1 VAVDQRRVAVV
12 AVVCG
17 ILLGAV
23 DFALQKVLPYP
34 WANLANS
41 SAVWAVAA
49 FGMGL
54 WVRFPWWRS
63 AVAAAVLLV
72 PAVPAYYVTAWLGQ
86 GDNLANAWAP
96 ASLIWMFFGL
106 LAGVVFGIAGAF
118 ATATGWRGVL
128 AVALPGAV
136 LFAEALLLWRRSS
149 VAPRTR
155 RADNVWTAVI
165 ELALGVLI
173 IGLVARGT
181 RQRVAA
187 LAAAIPLAALGFVAF
202 LVGGY

>member
-1 VAVDQRRVAVV
+1 VAVDHRRVAVV

-17 ILLGAV
+17 LLLGAV

-34 WANLANS
+34 WADLANS
-41 SAVWAVAA
+41 GAVWAVAG

-63 AVAAAVLLV
+63 ALAAAVLLV
-72 PAVPAYYVTAWLGQ
+72 LGVPAYYVTAWLWQ
-86 GDNLANAWAP
+86 HDNLSNVWATS
-96 ASLIWMFFGL
+96 SLVWMLLGL
-106 LAGVVFGIAGAF
+106 VAGVVFGVAGAF
-118 ATATGWRGVL
+118 ATATGWRGMV

-136 LFAEALLLWRRSS
+136 LFAEALILLRR
-149 VAPRTR
+149 VPRRT
-155 RADNVWTAVI
+155 DDVWTAVI
-165 ELALGVLI
+165 ELVLGLLI
-173 IGLVARGT
+173 IVLVARGN

-187 LAAAIPLAALGFVAF
+187 LAAAIPLAALGFAAF

>member
-1 VAVDQRRVAVV
+1 VSAIA
-12 AVVCG
+12 
-17 ILLGAV
+17 LGAV
-23 DFALQKVLPYP
+23 DFAAQKILPYP

-41 SAVWAVAA
+41 IAVWAVAA

-54 WVRFPWWRS
+54 WVRSPWWRS
-63 AVAAAVLLV
+63 ALAAAVLLV
-72 PAVPAYYVTAWLGQ
+72 LAVPVYYLTAWAWQ
-86 GDNLANAWAP
+86 HDDLANVRAAM
-96 ASLIWMFFGL
+96 SVTWMVFGL

-118 ATATGWRGVL
+118 ATATGWRGMV

-136 LFAEALLLWRRSS
+136 LFAEALLLVRR
-149 VAPRTR
+149 VPRS
-155 RADNVWTAVI
+155 AGDVWTVVV
-165 ELALGVLI
+165 ELVVGVLV

-187 LAAAIPLAALGFVAF
+187 LIAAVPLTALGFAAF

>member
-1 VAVDQRRVAVV
+1 VAVDHGRVAVV

-17 ILLGAV
+17 LLLGAV

-41 SAVWAVAA
+41 AAVWAVAA

-63 AVAAAVLLV
+63 ALAATVLLV
-72 PAVPAYYVTAWLGQ
+72 LGVPAYCLTAWRWQHDDLSTVWAASSLVWMVLG
-86 GDNLANAWAP
+86 LV
-96 ASLIWMFFGL
+96 
-106 LAGVVFGIAGAF
+106 AGVVFGVAGAF
-118 ATATGWRGVL
+118 ATATGWRGMV

-136 LFAEALLLWRRSS
+136 LFAEALLLLRR
-149 VAPRTR
+149 VPRRT
-155 RADNVWTAVI
+155 DDVWTAVI
-165 ELALGVLI
+165 ELALGLLI
-173 IGLVARGT
+173 IGLVARGN

-187 LAAAIPLAALGFVAF
+187 LAAAIPLAALGFAAL